1 MSEDIIINKYR
12 VSVPKTMTCTP
23 LSPHCLK
30 NMASL
35 WSCLQSALTGGVFPF
50 APVNDLAQQALL
62 SSRIK
67 SLDWN
72 LKLYFICLSVC
83 EWEGW
88 QRKQSR
94 RKPPPP
100 FHFQSCS
107 SDLSAPKYDVKWSD
121 KKIALNCSTVKRDR
135 GERGFEN
142 KAVTNDRH
150 GLVVEEKKQKGMALE
165 IIVRWIIMFKVA
177 VDNRRF
183 DREQLSQCY
192 KYRRF
197 KIEHSFVFQ

>member
-1 MSEDIIINKYR
+1 M
-12 VSVPKTMTCTP
+12 
-23 LSPHCLK
+23 
-30 NMASL
+30 
-35 WSCLQSALTGGVFPF
+35 
-50 APVNDLAQQALL
+50 
-62 SSRIK
+62 
-67 SLDWN
+67 
-72 LKLYFICLSVC
+72 
-83 EWEGW
+83 
-88 QRKQSR
+88 
-94 RKPPPP
+94 
-100 FHFQSCS
+100 
-107 SDLSAPKYDVKWSD
+107 
-121 KKIALNCSTVKRDR
+121 KRDR